1 MKKLLSFAAVAAVIA
16 AVFAF
21 APGKNDILEIG
32 SKAPKT
38 DVKMTDISGKQYS
51 LSGLKKEDGLLVI
64 FSCKTC
70 PFVVGNAGKDS
81 DGWQGRY
88 NELHEV
94 ASDANIGM
102 VLVNSNEA
110 FRGDVD
116 SMESMKEQAQEQG
129 YTMPYVIDENHVVA
143 DAFGALTTPHVY
155 LFDKD
160 MKLVY
165 KGAID
170 DNVNDADAV
179 AEPYLKNA
187 IQNLSKNEKIDPNST
202 RQLGCSIKRVKS

>member
-1 MKKLLSFAAVAAVIA
+1 MKKMLIFAAVAAVIA
-16 AVFAF
+16 GIFSF
-21 APGKNDILEIG
+21 STFKNDILEIG
-32 SKAPKT
+32 AEAPKSE
-38 DVKMTDISGKQYS
+38 VKMQDISGKEYS
-51 LSGLKKEDGLLVI
+51 LNDLKKEEGLLVI

-70 PFVVGNAGKDS
+70 PFVVGNPGKNS

-88 NELHEV
+88 NELHEM
-94 ASDANIGM
+94 ANNNDIGM

-110 FRGDVD
+110 FRDDVD
-116 SMESMKEQAQEQG
+116 SMESMKEQSDEQG

-155 LFDKD
+155 LFDVD

-170 DNVNDADAV
+170 DNVNDSGAVKETYLQDA
-179 AEPYLKNA
+179 
-187 IQNLSKNEKIDPNST
+187 ITNLSKGEKIDPNST

>member
-51 LSGLKKEDGLLVI
+51 LSDLKKEDGLLVI

-70 PFVVGNAGKDS
+70 PFVVGNPGKNS

-88 NELHEV
+88 NELHQL
-94 ASDANIGM
+94 ASIANIGM

-110 FRGDVD
+110 FRDDVD

-179 AEPYLKNA
+179 TEPYLKNA

-202 RQLGCSIKRVKS
+202 RQLGCSIKRV

>member
-1 MKKLLSFAAVAAVIA
+1 MKKILAFAAVAAVVA
-16 AVFAF
+16 GVLAF
-21 APGKNDILEIG
+21 TPFKNDILEIG
-32 SKAPKT
+32 ADAPKA
-38 DVKMTDISGKQYS
+38 DLKMTDISGKEYS
-51 LSGLKKEDGLLVI
+51 LLDLKKKEGLLVI

-70 PFVVGNAGKDS
+70 PFVVGNPGKNS

-88 NELHEV
+88 NELHQI
-94 ASDANIGM
+94 ANRSGVGM

-110 FRGDVD
+110 FRDDVD
-116 SMESMKEQAQEQG
+116 SMESMKEQAKEQG
-129 YTMPYVIDENHVVA
+129 YTMPYLIDENHVVA

-170 DNVNDADAV
+170 DNVSDADAV
-179 AEPYLKNA
+179 AEPYLKSA
-187 IQNLSKNEKIDPNST
+187 LQNLAKGEKIDPNAT